1 VDGMP
6 PDAVRLPTTRAL
18 RRLAV
23 GVGAVAV
30 LGAALAAAPATA
42 TATSPTPDRAATGL
56 TVAVVGDIACDPD
69 DEAAYALCK
78 HEEVAHLVASQSP
91 RALLV
96 PGDVQYDDGTYN
108 DFLASYDL
116 SWGRFLPFTYP
127 VPGNHEY
134 QTADAT
140 GYYRYFAKRT
150 SPPGYYAFTL
160 NQWRVYA
167 LNTECT
173 EIDCVAERDWMLRD
187 VRAHPARCQAMFMHR
202 PLYGSA
208 GHGPD
213 PDSRRFWAV
222 GLGHDFELALAGHN
236 HVYERFTPMN
246 ADGAVVDGGIRSF
259 VVGTGGKE
267 LTETPATTQHGSR
280 FVDGSH
286 YGALF
291 LQLQAD
297 SYAWRYLAI
306 NGSTIDS
313 GRGVCA

>member
-1 VDGMP
+1 MH
-6 PDAVRLPTTRAL
+6 PDAVRRPTARAL
-18 RRLAV
+18 RCLALGFV
-23 GVGAVAV
+23 GVG
-30 LGAALAAAPATA
+30 LLAAALTAPPATA
-42 TATSPTPDRAATGL
+42 TAASRPPDRAVSGL

-69 DEAAYALCK
+69 DSAAYELCR
-78 HEEVAHLVASQSP
+78 HEEVANLVASQSP

-96 PGDVQYDDGTYN
+96 PGDVQYDDGAYK

-150 SPPGYYAFTL
+150 SPPGYYAFNL
-160 NQWRVYA
+160 NNWRFYA
-167 LNTECT
+167 LNTECE
-173 EIDCVAERDWMLRD
+173 EIDCAAERDWMLRD
-187 VRAHPARCQAMFMHR
+187 MRAHPAQCQAMFMHR

-208 GHGPD
+208 GHGSDTMP
-213 PDSRRFWAV
+213 RRFWAV
-222 GLGHDFELALAGHN
+222 GYGLDFELALAGHN
-236 HVYERFTPMN
+236 HVYERFAPMN
-246 ADGAVVDGGIRSF
+246 ANGDVVDGGIRSF

-267 LTETPATTQHGSR
+267 KTATPAETQHGSR

-291 LQLQAD
+291 LQLHTD
-297 SYAWRYLAI
+297 SYAWRFQAVD
-306 NGSTIDS
+306 GSITDF